1 MAGASGK
8 TGLSHHAL
16 LSSQIEEKF
25 STNQQTQKI
34 YDQKDTWRQE
44 MELIIQELYPSCCLV
59 MCGSSANGFGSID
72 SDIDLT
78 LMLGIEGRTAV
89 TRDTYTLRRIESLFS
104 RKPRRFET
112 EVVSNAKV
120 PIIILKDKEN
130 SFETDITLENSSSL
144 TNAFLLKCYSEC
156 DLRVKPLT
164 IVIKLWAKKAQII
177 GAKFKRLPGFAIVL
191 MVIHFLQAGCSPP
204 VLPVLHK
211 DFPELIKD
219 TSKNEVIHQL
229 TDEIPLQIQ
238 TYKSKNE
245 ESLGELLIAFF
256 RYYSAFQW
264 AETISVRTGNTEPTK
279 MHSKV
284 WRGPK
289 IRIEDPTDGGNVTR
303 AVFDEYEARRI
314 KQSFKTASNNLN
326 RNSSLESIL

>member
-1 MAGASGK
+1 MTLLGFPRFECVVMLTACNCD
-8 TGLSHHAL
+8 AL
-16 LSSQIEEKF
+16 INLAACHF
-25 STNQQTQKI
+25 
-34 YDQKDTWRQE
+34 
-44 MELIIQELYPSCCLV
+44 PSCL
-59 MCGSSANGFGSID
+59 
-72 SDIDLT
+72 
-78 LMLGIEGRTAV
+78 
-89 TRDTYTLRRIESLFS
+89 
-104 RKPRRFET
+104 
-112 EVVSNAKV
+112 
-120 PIIILKDKEN
+120 
-130 SFETDITLENSSSL
+130 
-144 TNAFLLKCYSEC
+144 
-156 DLRVKPLT
+156 
-164 IVIKLWAKKAQII
+164 
-177 GAKFKRLPGFAIVL
+177 GFAIVL

-245 ESLGELLIAFF
+245 ESLGELLMAFF

-303 AVFDEYEARRI
+303 AVFDEYEARHI
-314 KQSFKTASNNLN
+314 KQSFKTASDNLN
-326 RNSSLESIL
+326 RNSSLESIF

>member
-1 MAGASGK
+1 
-8 TGLSHHAL
+8 
-16 LSSQIEEKF
+16 
-25 STNQQTQKI
+25 
-34 YDQKDTWRQE
+34 

-59 MCGSSANGFGSID
+59 MCGSSANGFGTID

-89 TRDTYTLRRIESLFS
+89 TSGTYTFRRIESLFS

-120 PIIILKDKEN
+120 PIVILKDKEK
-130 SFETDITLENSSSL
+130 SFETDITLENSNSL

-211 DFPELIKD
+211 DFPELMRD
-219 TSKNEVIHQL
+219 TSENEVIHQL

-264 AETISVRTGNTEPTK
+264 AETISVRTGNTEPTE

-303 AVFDEYEARRI
+303 AVFDEYEAKRI
-314 KQSFKTASNNLN
+314 KKSFKTASNNLN

>member
-59 MCGSSANGFGSID
+59 MCGSSANGFGTID

-112 EVVSNAKV
+112 EVSVFV
-120 PIIILKDKEN
+120 IPIDN
-130 SFETDITLENSSSL
+130 
-144 TNAFLLKCYSEC
+144 
-156 DLRVKPLT
+156 
-164 IVIKLWAKKAQII
+164 
-177 GAKFKRLPGFAIVL
+177 
-191 MVIHFLQAGCSPP
+191 
-204 VLPVLHK
+204 
-211 DFPELIKD
+211 LIWY
-219 TSKNEVIHQL
+219 L
-229 TDEIPLQIQ
+229 
-238 TYKSKNE
+238 
-245 ESLGELLIAFF
+245 F
-256 RYYSAFQW
+256 
-264 AETISVRTGNTEPTK
+264 
-279 MHSKV
+279 
-284 WRGPK
+284 
-289 IRIEDPTDGGNVTR
+289 
-303 AVFDEYEARRI
+303 
-314 KQSFKTASNNLN
+314 
-326 RNSSLESIL
+326 